1 MPIIAN
7 SVIVKHYVNR
17 VRLLYY
23 YIIPTAVPYSL
34 NCPNLNVGKLRAVR
48 THAANTGYSP
58 MLFQRW
64 LTVFDAG
71 QTLKQHRVKAPC
83 LLRKHHGVKIGAKGG
98 G

>member
-1 MPIIAN
+1 MLIIAN

-58 MLFQRW
+58 NAVSTLAHRLRRW
-64 LTVFDAG
+64 PNIETASGESPVFAEE
-71 QTLKQHRVKAPC
+71 TSR
-83 LLRKHHGVKIGAKGG
+83 R
-98 G
+98 